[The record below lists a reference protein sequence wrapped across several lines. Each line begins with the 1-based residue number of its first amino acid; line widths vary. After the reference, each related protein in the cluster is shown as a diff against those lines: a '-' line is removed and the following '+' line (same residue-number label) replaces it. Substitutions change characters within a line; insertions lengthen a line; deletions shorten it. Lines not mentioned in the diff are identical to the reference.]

1 MRGLKIVQRLKEKN
15 RWMLVCVAILTV
27 AAFTISL
34 ILVCAPQE
42 DPPPRETE
50 TADSSALTAPPR
62 LTAAPTPEP
71 TPTPA
76 ITPPAQSAASGSDVI
91 LQHIPRTSESD
102 LNDGPASAPQAGS
115 ETDT

>member
-15 RWMLVCVAILTV
+15 RWMLICVAILTV
-27 AAFTISL
+27 AAVTISL
-34 ILVCAPQE
+34 ILVYAPRE
-42 DPPPRETE
+42 EAPPKETE
-50 TADSSALTAPPR
+50 TASSSAVTVPPR

-91 LQHIPRTSESD
+91 LQHVPRTSESD
-102 LNDGPASAPQAGS
+102 LNDGPAPAAQAGS
-115 ETDT
+115 EPDT